1 MVTMSETGP
10 SSPRKHS
17 KVGIYDR
24 PARADLKRLAV
35 PLALAVGGALAV
47 AALVAAFV

>member
-17 KVGIYDR
+17 KVGVYDR